1 MPRSF
6 NHAHDQDRESYWR
19 RHILAQRVSPL
30 SITEYC
36 HRHSLH
42 SPSFFR
48 WRKRLGLKASANS
61 SPPTPAFVRVDLPT
75 GASAASLTLH
85 LPGERRLDIA
95 AHCEALLLRTVLAV
109 LEGRPC

>member
-6 NHAHDQDRESYWR
+6 NHVHDQDRESYWR
-19 RHILAQRVSPL
+19 RHIFAQRASRL

-42 SPSFFR
+42 STSFFR
-48 WRKRLGLKASANS
+48 WRKLLGLKVSTNS
-61 SPPTPAFVRVDLPT
+61 SLPVPAFVAVDLPAGT
-75 GASAASLTLH
+75 SAAPLTLH

-95 AHCEALLLRTVLAV
+95 AHCEASLLCRVLAV